1 MKRPSFQFYP
11 ADWLRDTALRT
22 CSVAA
27 RGLWM
32 DMLCFMH
39 EGNPYG
45 YLKVRDKVIL
55 PANLASMT
63 GLTME
68 DCGRLLGE
76 LKESGVYEV
85 DDGTGAI
92 FSRRMVRDEYLRTVR
107 AEGGKLGGNP
117 KLTGGK
123 VNLPGNLP
131 GNLPDGN
138 KDKQKQTP
146 SSSSSS
152 SSSSLDKENELELT
166 GESPPI
172 DHFQDFWKRYPRK
185 ESKADALKAWN
196 QINGNQNATEILSG
210 LSKFQFSEE
219 QQFRPLPATW
229 LRKRRWED
237 EPLAAPPTEQW
248 QPAAPKDSQALPEP
262 QGDWRTVHVEEW
274 GTCSHAAEQWPWER
288 LPVAVQRSILQSIAE
303 REGYTAA

>member
-22 CSVAA
+22 CSVGA

-45 YLKVRDKVIL
+45 YLKVKDKVIL
-55 PANLASMT
+55 PANLAAMT
-63 GLTME
+63 GLTMD

-76 LKESGVYEV
+76 LRESGVYEV
-85 DDGTGAI
+85 DKEGAI
-92 FSRRMVRDEYLRTVR
+92 FSRRMVRDEYLRSVR

-123 VNLPGNLP
+123 VNLPANLP
-131 GNLPDGN
+131 VVN
-138 KDKQKQTP
+138 KDKQKTTP
-146 SSSSSS
+146 SSSTSSS
-152 SSSSLDKENELELT
+152 PSDNISSELVLH
-166 GESPPI
+166 GEYPPI
-172 DHFQDFWKRYPRK
+172 DHFQEFWSKYPRK
-185 ESKADALKAWN
+185 ESKADAIKAWS
-196 QINGNQNATEILSG
+196 QIKGNQNATEILSG
-210 LSKFQFSEE
+210 LAKFQFSEE

-237 EPLAAPPTEQW
+237 ESLAAPPPDQW
-248 QPAAPKDSQALPEP
+248 KPAAPAQPQAIPEP
-262 QGDWRTVHVEEW
+262 QGDWRTVHIEEW
-274 GTCSHAAEQWPWER
+274 GTCSHAIEQWPWER
-288 LPVAVQRSILQSIAE
+288 LPVAVQRSIIQSIVE
-303 REGYTAA
+303 REESVA